1 MKILEITNTD
11 FALRQFIWPLMQALR
26 ARGHEVVGVCGDGPA
41 LAVVRADGFRVETP
55 NFARS
60 YSPVAQAKA
69 LFELVRLIRR
79 ERPDLV
85 HAHMPIS
92 GLLGRVAAR
101 LCGVKR
107 IAYTGHGFLFNQ
119 PGSFSRR
126 KLALTLEWLAGR
138 ITHTYLT
145 VSTEE
150 AAQAR
155 RLGIHRGAV
164 GIGNGRDPAR
174 FRPDASKR
182 ARVRAELGV
191 SADAV
196 VIVAVARL
204 VAHKGFRE
212 LLAAMDLVPG
222 AELWVVGTRLASDH
236 GPDLT
241 ADFEAARVRLGGRL
255 RMLGARDNVAE
266 LLAASDVF
274 TLPSHFEGLPM
285 SIVEAMLSGLPVV
298 ATDISGPR
306 EQVVDGVTGFV
317 VPPMQVAP
325 LADALNRLVAD
336 PALRA
341 RMGAASLSRALETY
355 VEADVIARTVALL
368 EATKTPSPARP

>member
-41 LAVVRADGFRVETP
+41 LGVVRADGFRVETP

-60 YSPVAQAKA
+60 YSPVAQARA
-69 LFELVRLIRR
+69 LVELVRLIRR

-92 GLLGRVAAR
+92 GLLGRIAAR

-119 PGSFSRR
+119 PGSLPRR
-126 KLALTLEWLAGR
+126 TLARLLEWLAGR
-138 ITHTYLT
+138 MTHTYFT

-155 RLGIHRGAV
+155 RLGIHRHAI

-174 FRPDASKR
+174 FRPDASIR
-182 ARVRAELGV
+182 ASVRAGLGV

-212 LLAAMDLVPG
+212 LLAAMDCVPG
-222 AELWVVGTRLASDH
+222 AELWVVGTRLPSDH

-241 ADFEAARVRLGGRL
+241 ADFAAASVRLGERL
-255 RMLGARDNVAE
+255 RQLGARDDVAD
-266 LLAASDVF
+266 LLAAADLFV
-274 TLPSHFEGLPM
+274 LPSHFEGLPM

-298 ATDISGPR
+298 TTDISGPR
-306 EQVVDGVTGFV
+306 EQVVDSVTGFV
-317 VPPMQVAP
+317 VPPMQAAP
-325 LADALNRLVAD
+325 LAEALSRLVAD

-341 RMGAASLSRALETY
+341 RMGSAGLRRALETY

-368 EATKTPSPARP
+368 ETTRTASPARP